1 MALDVDPLHTH
12 IIGTVLWSQ
21 EAPCTYLVALKLS
34 PLAAGR
40 YHLCR
45 AGGTRHSFLWDLS
58 EAWLFRTRRA
68 LLPCMRLVRSSA
80 PIRKEVIH
88 AYVIHVAATM
98 FSLSR
103 SQKKRRGENSGLGR
117 GRVALVVVYQSP
129 SPVLWITS
137 PLSTQ
142 NYGLLF
148 LLTL

>member
-45 AGGTRHSFLWDLS
+45 AGGTRHSLGPLASMIVQNQTSF
-58 EAWLFRTRRA
+58 A
-68 LLPCMRLVRSSA
+68 PMRLVRSSA